1 MAAKEIIDTIAEALA
16 EAWGTLFMKQ
26 IGLSAEGIEGPEQAS
41 EVEPGDYVVG
51 AVTFSGDVNGE
62 TKYYIPKTEALT
74 MVGMMMSMG
83 ADDSLIDS
91 TRDGDLGA
99 DELDALNEAFNQLSA
114 TAATVIREKMD
125 CNVTGSTKPT
135 EKLSIESG
143 LPDVNEDDL
152 SVKLTLNLEGYED
165 GIIVQ
170 ILSKELHSS
179 LEGGEEAASDE
190 DDLLAMLEDSDD
202 AEPESQ
208 DSDSEAA
215 AESPSTATSP
225 PAEEA
230 PADPLIELLQ
240 AKGQLKV
247 KADVVLAERSMEVN
261 QLLGMS
267 IGSVIEFWKPCDDP
281 AEMNL
286 GNSPVASGEVVV
298 SSDQHF
304 CIRVTEIAPPKKTYQ
319 KGLS

>member
-26 IGLSAEGIEGPEQAS
+26 IGLSAEEVEGPEQAS

-179 LEGGEEAASDE
+179 LEGSEEASSDE
-190 DDLLAMLEDSDD
+190 DDLLAMLGDSDE

-208 DSDSEAA
+208 DPEAEAA
-215 AESPSTATSP
+215 PSDATPSPAQ
-225 PAEEA
+225 
-230 PADPLIELLQ
+230 DPLIELLQ

-286 GNSPVASGEVVV
+286 GNNMSRCFLGFYSA
-298 SSDQHF
+298 
-304 CIRVTEIAPPKKTYQ
+304 
-319 KGLS
+319 